1 MNIKEHIPQIL
12 TINQTK
18 TTINVNYQ
26 NQPWSCNICGNAGHR
41 ARRCTVDQSEFKNL
55 VDIVLP
61 NTNTSD
67 ENQGSV
73 TDVIEIT
80 TDTDIH
86 IDPSQESKPFEC
98 ILCDYT
104 CKYGNIFSE
113 HMETHSDEKPLEFT
127 DYNYKCQNDDVLRN
141 HLKSHDIYAF
151 LQYIM

>member
-1 MNIKEHIPQIL
+1 MLESMVQHFGDIYKCQTYYRKFGKYNKFSSSGKRVVWMNIKEHIPQIL

-55 VDIVLP
+55 VNIVLP

-86 IDPSQESKPFEC
+86 IDPSQAW
-98 ILCDYT
+98 
-104 CKYGNIFSE
+104 SE
-113 HMETHSDEKPLEFT
+113 
-127 DYNYKCQNDDVLRN
+127 
-141 HLKSHDIYAF
+141 A
-151 LQYIM
+151 